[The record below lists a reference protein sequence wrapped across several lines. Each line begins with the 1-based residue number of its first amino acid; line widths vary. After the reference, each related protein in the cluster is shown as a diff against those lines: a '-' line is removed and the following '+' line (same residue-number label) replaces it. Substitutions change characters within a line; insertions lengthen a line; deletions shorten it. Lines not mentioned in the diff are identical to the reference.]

1 MGYASKKQ
9 GCVENRSVPHNTTFS
24 EQDEKEDAVKET
36 EKEMIRVFVWRKAER
51 TMWWLTQGEK

>member
-24 EQDEKEDAVKET
+24 EQDKKEDAVKET
-36 EKEMIRVFVWRKAER
+36 EKEMIRVFV
-51 TMWWLTQGEK
+51 